1 MFIKNME
8 ILNIYDNYN
17 IDLNKYPRKKLN
29 CRISD
34 IVLITF
40 FSNIQQLK
48 KICNC
53 YQEAYNNYNE
63 CKDYYFT
70 FHFPISKTL
79 NKKTYSAKEII
90 TIMKEINFNIL
101 QYQNNT
107 NHIQQ
112 YLKYKCNPLDVTLF
126 FYLKNK
132 EFFEKLINDL
142 EQSKIFYFQGRNYSI
157 KFDIPND
164 FYNYKQSNLYSALEL
179 IEIYSYS
186 QYLVKNKII
195 KNLPLPKY
203 LE

>member
-1 MFIKNME
+1 MDK
-8 ILNIYDNYN
+8 LNIYDNYT
-17 IDLNKYPRKKLN
+17 IDLNKYPRKELN
-29 CRISD
+29 YRITD
-34 IVLITF
+34 IVLITL
-40 FSNIQQLK
+40 FSHIQQIK

-53 YQEAYNNYNE
+53 YQEAYNSYNE
-63 CKDYYFT
+63 VKDYYFT
-70 FHFPISKTL
+70 FHFPISNTL
-79 NKKTYSAKEII
+79 NRKTYSAKEII
-90 TIMKEINFNIL
+90 TIMKEINFNIQ
-101 QYQNNT
+101 QYQYNT
-107 NHIQQ
+107 NQLEH
-112 YLKYKCNPLDVTLF
+112 YLKYKNNPLDVTLF

-157 KFDIPND
+157 KFDVPYD